1 MTHPNFKPGSRAT
14 AAITVHRPSFD
25 SPARSTAHAV
35 PTVAGLTRADARAA
49 ANVEAAATLNGIRN
63 PLWIIVIGMAC
74 FFGMAAV
81 VMSLS

>member
-1 MTHPNFKPGSRAT
+1 MTHPNLKPGSRAT
-14 AAITVHRPSFD
+14 AALTVRRPSFD

>member
-1 MTHPNFKPGSRAT
+1 VSGHPVDRSMFKMPQFDNSEDCAG
-14 AAITVHRPSFD
+14 RPAS
-25 SPARSTAHAV
+25 AAHAV
-35 PTVAGLTRADARAA
+35 PTVAWLTRADARAA
-49 ANVEAAATLNGIRN
+49 ANDEAAATLGGIRN